1 MQNIQ
6 NALAGAGLRI
16 KVSTVIDTGVLDDAS
31 PRPSEGSFKAE
42 YQPFLD
48 PLIGFLV
55 KNQAPLLVNLYPYFS
70 YAGNPDIHL
79 DYALFTAPSPV
90 VSDPPLQYS
99 NLFDALL
106 DTVYAALEKTG
117 GGNLEIV
124 VSGSGWPTAGG
135 KDTTVENARI
145 YNNNLIQHVQGGTPK
160 KPGKPIETYI
170 FAMFDEKDKGG
181 EEVEKHWGLFSPNK
195 QPKYHINFNN
205 ITMRWTIKYFL
216 SDTSADKV
224 E

>member
-16 KVSTVIDTGVLDDAS
+16 KVSTAINTEPLDA
-31 PRPSEGSFKAE
+31 PYLPSNGSFKAE
-42 YQPFLD
+42 YKPILD
-48 PLIGFLV
+48 PLISFLV
-55 KNQAPLLVNLYPYFS
+55 KNQAPLLFNLYPSFS
-70 YAGNPDIHL
+70 YTDNTNMSL
-79 DYALFTAPSPV
+79 DYGLFTAPSPV
-90 VSDPPLQYS
+90 VPDPPLQYS

-106 DTVYAALEKTG
+106 DTVYVALEKSG

-135 KDTTVENARI
+135 KYTTVENARI

-160 KPGKPIETYI
+160 KPGRPIETYI
-170 FAMFDEKDKGG
+170 FAMFDENEEGP
-181 EEVEKHWGLFSPNK
+181 EEVRKHWGLFSPNK

-205 ITMRWTIKYFL
+205 LTNHINFNQITMRCTIKYFL
-216 SDTSADKV
+216 
-224 E
+224 